1 MPDETRCD
9 APKESFSESA
19 ATSAPPM
26 RHTIFDTPIL
36 RSVLRFASL
45 ILLKATGW
53 KLDGHA
59 PQAEKFVLVSAPHT
73 SNYDFLFFVAIIYRF
88 RLKLYWM
95 GKDALFNHPL
105 KCIVRYTGGI
115 PVDRSKK
122 SGVVDQ
128 TIELFR
134 QSDRLAIAIPVEG
147 TREKTEG
154 WKSGFYHIARGANVP
169 IVLGFLDYEKKIGG
183 FGPEMLLT
191 GDIQADMAVIADF
204 YADIA
209 AKHPEKKSEP
219 RLSS

>member
-1 MPDETRCD
+1 MPDETRSD
-9 APKESFSESA
+9 TLEKRASGSA
-19 ATSAPPM
+19 ATAAPPM
-26 RHTIFDTPIL
+26 QRTIFDTPIL
-36 RSVLRFASL
+36 RSILRFASL

-105 KCIVRYTGGI
+105 KFIVRYAGGI
-115 PVDRSKK
+115 AINRSKK
-122 SGVVDQ
+122 SGVVEQ

-134 QSDRLAIAIPVEG
+134 QSDRLGIAIPVEG

-191 GDIQADMAVIADF
+191 GDLQADMTVIGDF

-209 AKHPEKKSEP
+209 AKHPEKKTEP